1 MQNPDSQLALWA
13 TQVGKDHTIVYVLAG
28 MSLTL
33 CICTAHEPTCIGCP
47 LTTYCGELF
56 PGKILA
62 MLNSSTCA
70 NHDSLEYWNC
80 VSEGACT
87 LPALLTNCSTNGWY
101 PARDCLACFF
111 AGALFFYFRFK
122 GVSPDEIV
130 FSIFDCTISSDG
142 LEPMSIS

>member
-13 TQVGKDHTIVYVLAG
+13 TQVGNDHTIVYVLAG

-33 CICTAHEPTCIGCP
+33 CICTDREPTCMGCP

-70 NHDSLEYWNC
+70 NRDSLEYWNC
-80 VSEGACT
+80 VSVGACS
-87 LPALLTNCSTNGWY
+87 LPDLLTNCSTIGWY
-101 PARDCLACFF
+101 SARDCLALFF
-111 AGALFFYFRFK
+111 AGALFLYFRFK

-130 FSIFDCTISSDG
+130 FSIFTFCPSSDG
-142 LEPMSIS
+142 LEPTIIS